1 MGVVGALTVSRDA
14 LARSLSTVAKLAPAN
29 STVPMFSGV
38 LLRAS
43 EDGEVVLHTTDG
55 MVASARCALDASVEE
70 PFETVVSCKLLSTVA
85 KGLQD
90 APVRMETDGTSLVVR
105 CGSYVTRL
113 RTIDASDFP
122 EFPTVGAVQAVEVD
136 SAVLAD
142 MADHACRMV
151 GRDPSRPTLAG
162 VLVEA
167 GGGRIRMVAT
177 DSYRLG
183 IAEAD
188 CSGDASLSAV
198 LHGQTLRE
206 TASQLGGTVSI
217 VADDTLASVSSGRVE
232 YVSRLVEGS
241 FPNWSALMPTGPA
254 SEYVVD
260 AREMRDAIARVG
272 VIAKTSPRVTLS
284 FADGELRMGAMSN
297 DVGEA
302 TETVPVDGD
311 GSGSIALNCRY
322 LADAI
327 GAAEGDVTVELRGET
342 MPATFRSWGTVDRR
356 CLLMPVRM

>member
-1 MGVVGALTVSRDA
+1 VGALTVSRDA

-90 APVRMETDGTSLVVR
+90 APVRIETDGASLVVR

-122 EFPTVGAVQAVEVD
+122 EFPTVGAAQAVDVD

-142 MADHACRMV
+142 MADHVCRMV
-151 GRDPSRPTLAG
+151 GKDPSRPTLAG

-241 FPNWSALMPTGPA
+241 FPNWKSFIPTGSA
-254 SEYVVD
+254 SEFIVD
-260 AREMRDAIARVG
+260 AREMRDAVTRVG
-272 VIAKTSPRVTLS
+272 VMAKSSPQVTLE
-284 FADGELRMGAMSN
+284 FADGELRMMTNSN
-297 DVGEA
+297 DMGEA
-302 TETVPVDGD
+302 TERIAADGD
-311 GSGSIALNCRY
+311 GRSLIALNCRY

-327 GAAEGDVTVELRGET
+327 GPSDGEVTIETRGET
-342 MPATFRSWGTVDRR
+342 APALFRSWGTVDRR